1 MNKNQQEYLKNETI
15 KRKEEFMTRRTK
27 IICTLGPSTDN
38 EAVMRALIEEGM
50 NVARFN
56 FSHGPHDEQMGRL
69 KMLRKLRKEL
79 GKYVAALLDTKG
91 PEIRL
96 VEFEKGKTELKTGQT
111 FTLTTD
117 DILGTDERVSIT
129 YKNLADDVKLGD
141 HILIDDG
148 LVGLEVVEI
157 KPVAKPVNTKV
168 NARDIVCKVLN
179 DGVISNK
186 KGVNVPNVDLTMPFI
201 SEKDYGDI
209 CFAVE
214 NDYDFIAASFV
225 RTAEDVM
232 EIRKILAEKGG
243 EDIKIISKIEN
254 MQGVRNIDDIIR
266 VSDGIMVARGD
277 MGVEIPLED
286 VPVMQKM
293 IIKKA
298 CEAGK
303 IVITATQMLDSMM
316 KHPRPTRAES
326 TDVANA
332 IYDGTSAIMLSGETA
347 AGMYPIEAVKTMVR
361 IATRTEQDIN
371 YLQRFRQRRTMCNPD
386 VTNAISHA
394 TCTMAGDLSA
404 AAIVTVTKS
413 GRTARMISKYR
424 PNCTIIGECLTEKV
438 CRQLNLE
445 WGVEPVLITEEQD
458 ASQLFEKAVD
468 VAEMAGFVSKGELV
482 VLTGGVPL
490 GVSGTTNLIKVQVA
504 GHILV
509 TGKGLN
515 GKKISGNLCVCHSN
529 EDLKS
534 FKDGDI
540 IVAADT
546 TNEMMAQM
554 RQASALIVEAEG
566 ANCHAAIAGLSLD
579 IPVLIAAKN
588 ALNVL
593 KTSAYVEVDC
603 ESGVVSAN

>member
-1 MNKNQQEYLKNETI
+1 
-15 KRKEEFMTRRTK
+15 MTRRTK

-293 IIKKA
+293 IIKKV

-361 IATRTEQDIN
+361 IATRTEHDIN

-424 PNCTIIGECLTEKV
+424 PDCTIIGECLTEKV

-445 WGVEPVLITEEQD
+445 WGVEPILITEEQD

-468 VAEMAGFVSKGELV
+468 VAETAGFVSKGELV

-588 ALNVL
+588 ALDVL

>member
-1 MNKNQQEYLKNETI
+1 
-15 KRKEEFMTRRTK
+15 MTRRTK

-129 YKNLADDVKLGD
+129 YKNLADDVKPGD

-148 LVGLEVVEI
+148 LVCLEVVEI

-293 IIKKA
+293 IIKKV

-361 IATRTEQDIN
+361 IATRTEHDIN

-445 WGVEPVLITEEQD
+445 WGVEPILITEEQD

-588 ALNVL
+588 ALDVL

>member
-1 MNKNQQEYLKNETI
+1 
-15 KRKEEFMTRRTK
+15 MTRRTK

-117 DILGTDERVSIT
+117 DIPGTDERVSIT
-129 YKNLADDVKLGD
+129 YKNLADDVKPGD

-243 EDIKIISKIEN
+243 DDIKIISKIEN

-277 MGVEIPLED
+277 IED

-293 IIKKA
+293 IIKKV

-361 IATRTEQDIN
+361 IATRTEHDIN

-424 PNCTIIGECLTEKV
+424 PDCTIIGECLTEKV

-445 WGVEPVLITEEQD
+445 WGVEPILITEEQD